1 VGGVGGVVNAFGPDV
16 PLELKLIVLGP
27 EDASKIIV
35 ARQARR
41 KAPA

>member
-1 VGGVGGVVNAFGPDV
+1 MFQ
-16 PLELKLIVLGP
+16 LELKLIVPGP